1 MKTLTQL
8 LLLSLTSL
16 MIYTGCEK
24 TKRLLDIKFDADFD
38 TNLNVVVES
47 AGGEKSL
54 SGVFYASAEIDPMS
68 NDDFAEYA
76 EKIKDIGVESVVAEV
91 TSISMPAVLLSADL
105 TISSGG
111 VDPAT
116 WAFAN
121 EDLHQGKTFTLGN
134 ENGQWDRVQTMLN
147 NQNLITVVMEGS
159 TDEDNLEFT
168 LKVTIDTEVVAN
180 PL

>member
-1 MKTLTQL
+1 MKTLNQL
-8 LLLSLTSL
+8 LLLSLMSL
-16 MIYTGCEK
+16 LIYTGCEK
-24 TKRLLDIKFDADFD
+24 TKSLLDVKFDADFD
-38 TNLNVVVES
+38 TNLNVVVEP

-54 SGVFYASAEIDPMS
+54 SGAFYASAGIDPMS

-76 EKIKDIGVESVVAEV
+76 EKIKNINIKSVVAEV
-91 TSISMPAVLLSADL
+91 TSISKPAVLLSADL

-111 VDPAT
+111 VDPAS
-116 WAFAN
+116 WAFTN
-121 EDLHQGKTFTLGN
+121 EDLIQGKTFSLGN

-147 NQNLITVVMEGS
+147 NQNLIDVVIQGS

-168 LKVTIDTEVVAN
+168 LKVTIGTEVVAN

>member
-24 TKRLLDIKFDADFD
+24 TKSLLDVTFDADFD
-38 TNLNVVVES
+38 TILDVIVEP
-47 AGGEKSL
+47 AGGEKVS

-76 EKIKDIGVESVVAEV
+76 EKIKDIGVKSIIAEV

-105 TISSGG
+105 TISSDN
-111 VDPAT
+111 VDPAS

-159 TDEDNLEFT
+159 TDEENLEFT
-168 LKVTIDTEVVAN
+168 LEVTIGTEVVAN